1 MKITICIDS
10 FKKMNTSDYLV
21 EKAYHV
27 HSNEETL
34 TDSEY
39 SNLKEI
45 ISEMCGLPNE
55 EDYEV
60 DRDTGYWTCVYT
72 EDDIPIYE

>member
-1 MKITICIDS
+1 M
-10 FKKMNTSDYLV
+10 F
-21 EKAYHV
+21 

-39 SNLKEI
+39 GSLKEI

-60 DRDTGYWTCVYT
+60 DRDMGYWTCVYT